1 MKVLLCPRAKWP
13 ACYVIIPALLGSPS
27 CPHFS
32 LSSGVLLHLHS
43 GQAIFVGPHWCNSR
57 SSQMTDSRGFVAALF
72 AVIVL
77 PVSAVE
83 KLEDSLPSSISNIW
97 STFSGPSLRERKALV
112 EEFKKKTGSLFYDQ
126 IGFQLSFY
134 THHALVFLEL
144 LFQFHGKHLRP
155 SLFFASHLEARCT
168 WSWKHLSSADCQ
180 PQCHWKECSAT
191 GCEGEGTQF
200 SRGCRSASFALWV
213 HLITFANTPS
223 SNTVTP
229 HTPPQSSSQS
239 CILTQFF
246 FFSPSALQHV
256 MGPPERIVV
265 PLISPPGCTLTPL
278 QQLCLSVY
286 AAC

>member
-77 PVSAVE
+77 PVSAAE

-112 EEFKKKTGSLFYDQ
+112 EELKKKIWFTLLWSNW
-126 IGFQLSFY
+126 LSAVIL
-134 THHALVFLEL
+134 H
-144 LFQFHGKHLRP
+144 
-155 SLFFASHLEARCT
+155 
-168 WSWKHLSSADCQ
+168 SS
-180 PQCHWKECSAT
+180 CS
-191 GCEGEGTQF
+191 GISG
-200 SRGCRSASFALWV
+200 
-213 HLITFANTPS
+213 
-223 SNTVTP
+223 
-229 HTPPQSSSQS
+229 
-239 CILTQFF
+239 
-246 FFSPSALQHV
+246 
-256 MGPPERIVV
+256 IVV
-265 PLISPPGCTLTPL
+265 PVSRETSQTFTFFCFSSRSTVHLELKAFKFCWLPT
-278 QQLCLSVY
+278 SVSLERVF
-286 AAC
+286 CHWLWRWRDSVQ